1 MRTKS
6 IKIMALTALMGLCL
20 AAAPAMAAQDVPQY
34 LQTKVNKVMT
44 QAGQQPLASV
54 NGEALVAL
62 LGNQDA
68 KVRYVAVY
76 TLGDIREAKAVQ
88 PLVAMLTSP
97 DPNLRRMSAHAL
109 GKIGSPA
116 ASMALAYVVNTIDEQ
131 SLVRYEAGKALAR
144 IPGGKATRLLMAA
157 HCTDCPLVHRT
168 VQVALATRGIK

>member
-1 MRTKS
+1 MRTRS

-34 LQTKVNKVMT
+34 LQNKVNKT
-44 QAGQQPLASV
+44 LAQAGQQPLAAV
-54 NGEALVAL
+54 NGETLVAL
-62 LGNQDA
+62 LDSPDA

-76 TLGDIREAKAVQ
+76 TLGDIRETKAVQ

-116 ASMALAYVVNTIDEQ
+116 ASTALAYVINTIDEQ
-131 SLVRYEAGKALAR
+131 SLIRHEAGKALSR

-168 VQVALATRGIK
+168 VQVALAGRCVK